1 MSNETIIMDNFTC
14 LEDADFSIAVEDV
27 RVDYCHTVSHG
38 FEANFEV
45 DSVVEAID
53 GTDLD
58 NFYYIGKDE
67 LDLLLTKST
76 NINVDKLANIIRR
89 LLADYLILEDTW
101 NGWCQLKDEGVG
113 ELANRIAHLM
123 SKE

>member
-1 MSNETIIMDNFTC
+1 MSNETIIMDNFSC
-14 LEDADFSIAVEDV
+14 LEGADFSIAVEDV

-53 GTDLD
+53 GIDLD
-58 NFYYIGKDE
+58 NFYYIGKEE
-67 LDLLLTKST
+67 LELLLTKST
-76 NINVDKLANIIRR
+76 NINVDKLINI
-89 LLADYLILEDTW
+89 LQSVLADYIVLEDTW
-101 NGWCQLKDEGVG
+101 NGWCQVKHEGIG
-113 ELANRIAHLM
+113 DLANRIAHLK